1 MFLYDFDYTN
11 ALHLTGA
18 FKKIFLHANFDILS
32 KILVTYIY
40 NQGNF
45 KSLLLSVIYKQNSSS
60 AIKLTVLPTLF
71 INNTFL

>member
-1 MFLYDFDYTN
+1 M
-11 ALHLTGA
+11 
-18 FKKIFLHANFDILS
+18 
-32 KILVTYIY
+32 VTYIY